1 MKYTTKE
8 IDLMLFALY
17 DVIYKL
23 ESIYNSND
31 DREEILWHLNQLD
44 KIENLLYNLKT
55 TEINK

>member
-17 DVIYKL
+17 DAIYKL

>member
-23 ESIYNSND
+23 ENIYNSND
-31 DREEILWHLNQLD
+31 DREEILWHLNQLT

>member
-8 IDLMLFALY
+8 IDSMLFALY

-23 ESIYNSND
+23 ESIYNSEND
-31 DREEILWHLNQLD
+31 DREEILWNLNQLT

-55 TEINK
+55 T